1 MDRVFFSFL
10 EFFLV
15 AFPPRRNCKNEFSSS
30 AEEEEHVWRLNR
42 RQPGVPSQETHRCH
56 KNSPPTGSHSQ
67 SQHLIGCLYS
77 GGGVSNRVPSCP
89 NRKQTVFLFQE
100 ELTV

>member
-15 AFPPRRNCKNEFSSS
+15 AFPLRRDCKTKFSSS
-30 AEEEEHVWRLNR
+30 AEEEKQVWRSASR
-42 RQPGVPSQETHRCH
+42 RTKHITATRICLQQGQ
-56 KNSPPTGSHSQ
+56 Q
-67 SQHLIGCLYS
+67 LIGHLYQ
-77 GGGVSNRVPSCP
+77 GGGVINRVPSCP

-100 ELTV
+100 ELT